1 MTEGEWHIPPIW
13 VPLVILFIKDNDGCQ
28 LKLLVSLLLIGGS
41 IDNVQRE
48 IDSLKG
54 ELQNIIKIL
63 NKINK

>member
-13 VPLVILFIKDNDGCQ
+13 VPLVILFIEDNGGCQ
-28 LKLLVSLLLIGGS
+28 LKLLVSLLLIDGS